1 MINKHWITACFLVAI
16 GCTGCAPTNLDMLH
30 FLREREHNVSAI
42 EYRVGIPDVINIHA
56 PRIQEIDGETV
67 RIQPDG
73 KVSLKL
79 IGDVKI
85 AGMTP
90 KEIGVKLEILL
101 SEYYV
106 DPKVTVRIFNYA
118 SKKYYVHG
126 EGVTVGTRPY
136 TGRDTLLDAVGP
148 AASNFLAWT
157 QKVKVVRPS
166 FGDRPVRTIEVD
178 VHSMIHTGDWSQ
190 NILLEP
196 DDIVYVPPTPLA
208 WIAHRVNEVLF
219 PVAPIVQAYVAPA
232 SLRGID
238 GIYSSDSNINFNQSY
253 FSRGIGSG
261 ALRP

>member
-1 MINKHWITACFLVAI
+1 
-16 GCTGCAPTNLDMLH
+16 MLH
-30 FLREREHNVSAI
+30 FLRERENNVSAI

-79 IGDVKI
+79 IGDVKVV
-85 AGMTP
+85 GMTP
-90 KEIGVKLEILL
+90 KEIGAKLEILL

-106 DPKVTVRIFNYA
+106 DPHVRVRIFNYA

-126 EGVTVGTRPY
+126 EGVAVGSRPY

-148 AASNFLAWT
+148 AASNFMAWT

-166 FGDRPVRTIEVD
+166 FGDRPVRTIEID
-178 VHSMIHTGDWSQ
+178 VRKMVHTGDWSQ

-196 DDIVYVPPTPLA
+196 DDIVYIPPTPIA
-208 WIAHRVNEVLF
+208 WFAHRVSEVLF
-219 PVAPIVQAYVAPA
+219 PLSPVIQAYTTPA
-232 SLRGID
+232 SLRGIEN
-238 GIYSSDSNINFNQSY
+238 IYDNNNINFSQSY
-253 FSRGIGSG
+253 YG
-261 ALRP
+261 ARLGRY